1 MPVPPP
7 FPSSV
12 PTTVYVNNN
21 LRNNQMASQNPSSV
35 PTVLP
40 NALPPL
46 NNAIN
51 NSTPQWLPYNGG
63 AGAGVSQIVAGSGI
77 TVTPTSGIGA
87 VTVASSPASA
97 YTVGM
102 IMMWNSLVSI
112 PTGWTACDGSV
123 VNGYTTPNL
132 TNRFVIQAGGT
143 GTAYP
148 SVGLTGGNSSVALTL
163 NMIPDHTHN
172 LPASVNSQNAATS
185 STSGISTC
193 NPSGVSTGI
202 ADPGYTPG
210 TPVPTLPPYYSLL
223 YIIYVGVAP

>member
-102 IMMWNSLVSI
+102 IMMWNSLVGI

-132 TNRFVIQAGGT
+132 TNRFVVQTGGT

-148 SVGLTGGNSSVALTL
+148 TIGLTGGNGSVALTL
-163 NMIPDHTHN
+163 NMIPDHTHSAVKQDT
-172 LPASVNSQNAATS
+172 ASGTT
-185 STSGISTC
+185 TSGQSFCALGGETGGIS
-193 NPSGVSTGI
+193 N
-202 ADPGYTPG
+202 PGYTPG